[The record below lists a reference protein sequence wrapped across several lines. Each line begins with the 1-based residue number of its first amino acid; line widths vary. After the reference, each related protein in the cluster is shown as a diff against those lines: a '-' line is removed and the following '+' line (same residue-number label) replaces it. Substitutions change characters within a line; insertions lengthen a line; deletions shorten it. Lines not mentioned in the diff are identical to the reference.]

1 MNSRPTVR
9 RSLPFVL
16 GLVAAITLS
25 ACAAG
30 GASSTPVGDGTT
42 PTPGAS
48 QGGGGSSGGPGGG
61 DTGTGVSPSDP
72 GSGDQ
77 GQGQA
82 MIVLPKP
89 GQLKPHPVGM
99 TLLEAAVDGRRV
111 TVKVSWYSGVEPC
124 YVLDSV
130 RVDEGANEFV
140 LTVIEGTSDPNAA
153 CIEIAMYKATI
164 VDLGELEP
172 GEYTIRASQGEAPPI
187 TVTVG

>member
-1 MNSRPTVR
+1 MNSRPTLR
-9 RSLPFVL
+9 RSLALVL
-16 GLVAAITLS
+16 GLVAAITLT
-25 ACAAG
+25 ACSAG
-30 GASSTPVGDGTT
+30 GAPSAPVGDGPS

-48 QGGGGSSGGPGGG
+48 QGGGSSGGPGGG
-61 DTGTGVSPSDP
+61 TGTGVSPSDP

-82 MIVLPKP
+82 TIVLPKP
-89 GQLKPHPVGM
+89 GQLKPHPVGV
-99 TLLEAAVDGRRV
+99 TLLEAAVDGRSV

-130 RVDEGANEFV
+130 RIDEGANEFV

-164 VDLGELEP
+164 VDLGELAP

>member
-1 MNSRPTVR
+1 MNSRPTLR

-25 ACAAG
+25 ACSAG
-30 GASSTPVGDGTT
+30 GAPSASVGDGTT

-48 QGGGGSSGGPGGG
+48 QGDGGSSGGPGDG

-89 GQLKPHPVGM
+89 GQLKPHPVGV

-130 RVDEGANEFV
+130 RVDVGGNEFV
-140 LTVIEGTSDPNAA
+140 LTVIEGTSDPNAV

>member
-1 MNSRPTVR
+1 MNSRPTLR
-9 RSLPFVL
+9 RSLPLVL

-25 ACAAG
+25 ACSAG
-30 GASSTPVGDGTT
+30 GAPSAPVGDGPS

-48 QGGGGSSGGPGGG
+48 QGGGSSGGPGGG
-61 DTGTGVSPSDP
+61 TGTGVSPSDP

-82 MIVLPKP
+82 TIVLPKP
-89 GQLKPHPVGM
+89 GQLKPHPVGV

-130 RVDEGANEFV
+130 RIDEGANEFV